1 MSQDFV
7 VTARKWRPQQYK
19 DVVGQ
24 EHITQTLQNSIKTG
38 RIHHANLFCG
48 PRGVGKTTT
57 ARIHARALN
66 CLNLQDYEPC
76 NECESCLA
84 ILKGTSMDVIE
95 IDGASN
101 NSVEDVRKLRENAKY
116 PPSVGKF
123 KMFIIDEVH
132 MLSTS
137 AFNALLKILEEPP
150 KHLIFVFATTESHK
164 VPATIISRCQRFDF
178 RRMEIENIVN
188 QLKYISDNEG
198 ITIDDASLVTIAK
211 KGDGSMRDSQSIFDR
226 AIAFCGKD
234 VNFKI
239 LSESLHLIDEEFYF
253 KIGSQIRNK
262 EIGELFLS
270 LNEVITKGYDLIE
283 CLRGLIEY
291 YRNILTIKETNNS
304 KLIDTTESYI
314 IRYKAEA
321 ENISRGDLL
330 RYINYLI
337 ITEKELK
344 FAAQPRI
351 KFELALI
358 QLASM
363 TSVLEIEVLI
373 SELKDLK
380 KYIAEG
386 KLDSLVVDNEELS
399 SEKKNYLTENDTNE
413 IDENQDDN
421 QLENKVENKFENKG
435 YNQEINKSK
444 DFSKDFS
451 NDVTNNSE
459 NLGIENK
466 GDQTNSNINSNKVE
480 LSQEYVNNIWKK
492 LENDRVFINVNISN
506 LKDCKPIL
514 RYNLLGSKELVIITD
529 NSFLLDLIKSKRL
542 DIIELVH
549 NHISNE
555 LDVTIELQDTDKEEN
570 NSQNSNY
577 NSYRKPNVNQNTFVT
592 NNQVQSN
599 AVVSNIPTISELE
612 KFNKDGQ
619 KFGSDSFAYEDNS
632 KPIELNS
639 EQFSDIHHMDI
650 APMDIPQ
657 MEMPPMEMNYSESQF
672 ELISN
677 SNRNQNNIPNQQ
689 NDISLVH
696 PNIIKNHEIDTSK
709 LSNIEKY
716 IVANFVADMILDN

>member
-66 CLNLQDYEPC
+66 CLNFQNYEPC

-116 PPSVGKF
+116 PPSVGKY

-188 QLKYISDNEG
+188 QLKYISNNEG

-234 VNFKI
+234 VNFKV

-321 ENISRGDLL
+321 DNISRGDLL

-363 TSVLEIEVLI
+363 TSVLEIELLI
-373 SELKDLK
+373 SELKELK

-386 KLDSLVVDNEELS
+386 KLDSLSVDNEDLS
-399 SEKKNYLTENDTNE
+399 SEKKNYITENDTN
-413 IDENQDDN
+413 
-421 QLENKVENKFENKG
+421 
-435 YNQEINKSK
+435 NQEEY
-444 DFSKDFS
+444 DS
-451 NDVTNNSE
+451 NQNLSVSNNDDIYSNNSNNTE
-459 NLGIENK
+459 IENNNNYSNSIS
-466 GDQTNSNINSNKVE
+466 NSNSNSNTNKVE
-480 LSQEYVNNIWKK
+480 LTQDYINNIWKK

-506 LKDCKPIL
+506 LKDCKPVL
-514 RYNLLGSKELVIITD
+514 RYNLLGTKELVIITD

-549 NHISNE
+549 NYISKE
-555 LDVTIELQDTDKEEN
+555 LDVTIELQDASNEEAN
-570 NSQNSNY
+570 TNT
-577 NSYRKPNVNQNTFVT
+577 NSYNTFRKTDVNQNTLIT
-592 NNQVQSN
+592 NNQNQVNS
-599 AVVSNIPTISELE
+599 VSNPTNIELE
-612 KFNKDGQ
+612 NFNKDGQ
-619 KFGSDSFAYEDNS
+619 KFGSDSFAYEES
-632 KPIELNS
+632 IKPIELSS
-639 EQFSDIHHMDI
+639 EEYQD
-650 APMDIPQ
+650 
-657 MEMPPMEMNYSESQF
+657 MPPIELQYSESFKSENYKSEKQF
-672 ELISN
+672 DLE
-677 SNRNQNNIPNQQ
+677 RNVNETGNFTNTQQ
-689 NDISLVH
+689 SDISLVH

-716 IVANFVADMILDN
+716 IVTNFVADMILDN